1 MLLVDKLRSIQ
12 VMRQLLV
19 LTNIVLRMRS
29 RTLMFSRLTT
39 MRSDRSRLIELIK
52 LERLEMSLL
61 VKLALML

>member
-1 MLLVDKLRSIQ
+1 VLLVDKLRSIQ